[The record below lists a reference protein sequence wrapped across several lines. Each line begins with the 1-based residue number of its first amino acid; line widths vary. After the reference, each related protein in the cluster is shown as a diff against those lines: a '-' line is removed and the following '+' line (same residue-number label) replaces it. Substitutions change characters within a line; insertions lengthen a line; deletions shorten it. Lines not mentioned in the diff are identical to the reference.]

1 MTTIGAGWT
10 KKDKNGDFFISTKF
24 DEAILPL
31 TLTSEKRLVI
41 KVNKNKEE
49 DNQPDYYID
58 IFVPQEQKTE
68 KIQTNTGFPV

>member
-10 KKDKNGDFFISTKF
+10 KKDKNGDFFISTNF

-31 TLTSEKRLVI
+31 TLTFEKKLII

-58 IFVPQEQKTE
+58 IFVPQKQKTE

>member
-31 TLTSEKRLVI
+31 TLTFEKRLII

-68 KIQTNTGFPV
+68 KIQTDTGFPV